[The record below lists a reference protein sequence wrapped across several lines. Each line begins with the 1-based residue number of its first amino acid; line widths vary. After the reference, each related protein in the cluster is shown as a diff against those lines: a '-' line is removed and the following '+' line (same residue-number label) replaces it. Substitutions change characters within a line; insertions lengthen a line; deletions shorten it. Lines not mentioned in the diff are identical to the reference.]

1 MGAEFHYI
9 SEFTLTMLY
18 IKISVGA
25 VAAFSAKED
34 IKFLGLKEFQ
44 IKAVPRTLIS
54 SFILKDLLLG
64 RERVS
69 TVCYRPLC
77 PKLRGSFL
85 PWRFWRRR
93 GPGLRQMQSYPE

>member
-34 IKFLGLKEFQ
+34 IKFLGLKAFQ
-44 IKAVPRTLIS
+44 IKTVPRTLIS

-77 PKLRGSFL
+77 PNLRGLFL
-85 PWRFWRRR
+85 PWGFRRRR
-93 GPGLRQMQSYPE
+93 GPGLRQMQS